1 MPRKRDSTVA
11 EIACAGFIY
20 QGCGHW
26 SASVAGEY
34 CPAHFYEKDRASRK
48 SPLHDAAV
56 NPKRPSDSGQTRNR
70 AEFNV
75 CSSGDCPSTDRSGK
89 ASSAYCG
96 WLGGRLDR
104 WLDRLLGDRSGVHR
118 SRHSAGCRFDR
129 AEQEFIAIS
138 DAVAWRLIDLLAD
151 CWERDR
157 RIDGAGSCGT
167 LSDRGGLLDGSRLT
181 DRDRL
186 SGCNGVSAD
195 RSGRYRRYG
204 AECIRAV
211 TESSLERLSEL
222 LEEVKSDATL
232 GRELR
237 AWVCVR
243 RYDSLCTAVDR
254 LCDTPFAG

>member
-1 MPRKRDSTVA
+1 MP
-11 EIACAGFIY
+11 ACAGLLIWYMGIGPPQMRVSIVPRIFMRKTE
-20 QGCGHW
+20 HP
-26 SASVAGEY
+26 E
-34 CPAHFYEKDRASRK
+34 K

-96 WLGGRLDR
+96 WLGG
-104 WLDRLLGDRSGVHR
+104 WLDRLLGDRSGEHR
-118 SRHSAGCRFDR
+118 SRHSGGRRFDR

-157 RIDGAGSCGT
+157 RIDGVGSCGT

-195 RSGRYRRYG
+195 RSGRYRRYW

-222 LEEVKSDATL
+222 LEEVKSNATP

-237 AWVCVR
+237 ALVCVR

>member
-1 MPRKRDSTVA
+1 MP
-11 EIACAGFIY
+11 ACAGLLIWYMGIGLPQMRVSIVPRIFMRKTE
-20 QGCGHW
+20 HP
-26 SASVAGEY
+26 E
-34 CPAHFYEKDRASRK
+34 K

-96 WLGGRLDR
+96 WLGG
-104 WLDRLLGDRSGVHR
+104 WLDRLLGDRSGEHR
-118 SRHSAGCRFDR
+118 SRHSGGRRFDR

-151 CWERDR
+151 CWGRDR
-157 RIDGAGSCGT
+157 RIDGVGSCGT

-181 DRDRL
+181 DRDRR

-195 RSGRYRRYG
+195 R
-204 AECIRAV
+204 
-211 TESSLERLSEL
+211 
-222 LEEVKSDATL
+222 
-232 GRELR
+232 
-237 AWVCVR
+237 
-243 RYDSLCTAVDR
+243 
-254 LCDTPFAG
+254 